1 MAIYRQIEERV
12 GGLVPIAD
20 VAIPAGRHRHVGIPL
35 EESRENS
42 VTWEFGRFFS
52 SVPPPL

>member
-20 VAIPAGRHRHVGIPL
+20 VAIPAGRHRHAGIPL
-35 EESRENS
+35 KESRENS
-42 VTWEFGRFFS
+42 VTWEFERFFS